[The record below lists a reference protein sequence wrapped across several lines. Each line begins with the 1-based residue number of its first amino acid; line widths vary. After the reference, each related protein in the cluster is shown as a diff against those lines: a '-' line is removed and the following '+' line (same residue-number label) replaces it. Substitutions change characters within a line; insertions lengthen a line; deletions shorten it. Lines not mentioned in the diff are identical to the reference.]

1 MSFSPQYSSMW
12 TLRSPITELGGEIYE
27 YAGDAVIASWYLG
40 KGNQEQQAIE
50 AAFAACDA
58 VHRRSEWYRQKFGEV
73 PGLRAVL
80 HRGSVVV
87 GECGDSKRQIVYR
100 GETLNTL
107 ARLEAL
113 AKALG
118 KDVVASEPGHRLV
131 LPPGIQSEELGE
143 HELKGLPVPVRIV
156 SLTTA
161 AEP

>member
-1 MSFSPQYSSMW
+1 MLDVKGSTPLSVRLGDKQFHELLSAVFFDVDA
-12 TLRSPITELGGEIYE
+12 PITELGGEIYE

-107 ARLEAL
+107 ARLE
-113 AKALG
+113 
-118 KDVVASEPGHRLV
+118 DWRHWR
-131 LPPGIQSEELGE
+131 
-143 HELKGLPVPVRIV
+143 RR
-156 SLTTA
+156 
-161 AEP
+161 